1 MSAGKVEIGC
11 FRTFSDNHVKKVE
24 DQMKSG
30 SGSGGGAKSVP
41 LDKIAELGAHYHK
54 YYQLDNS
61 FYKS

>member
-54 YYQLDNS
+54 YY
-61 FYKS
+61 